1 MFAGLESTMG
11 RVAERLSTNKVLIA
25 IRGRVLSRYTINYRS
40 VHFPCYCELPSA
52 RV

>member
-25 IRGRVLSRYTINYRS
+25 IRDGFLVGTPLIIVTIRK
-40 VHFPCYCELPSA
+40 
-52 RV
+52 